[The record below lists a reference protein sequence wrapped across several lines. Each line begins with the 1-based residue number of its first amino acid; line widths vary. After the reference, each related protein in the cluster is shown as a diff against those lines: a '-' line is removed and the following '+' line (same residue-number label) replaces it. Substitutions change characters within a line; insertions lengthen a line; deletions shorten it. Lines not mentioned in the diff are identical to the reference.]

1 MAGTEIDLASEVTDR
16 QHRNTMKCSALL
28 FAVSLT
34 MLASPA
40 LAQPVPESAKAN
52 VISCAGPFAPDSN
65 FAKLQQSFGAA
76 NVTNEQID
84 GAEGDKVRVTVLFAK
99 IKARRIEIS
108 WNNKARKRINM
119 VTLGHSTQWVA
130 SGVQIGS
137 TLAEVEALNGK
148 PFTLAG
154 FDWDYAGTVT
164 DWQDGKLETL
174 PGGCR
179 LGVRFDADRQ
189 SPAAARDKVTGD
201 KDFASTDAT
210 IRAARPRVYEIFLS
224 YPDEPAK
231 SE

>member
-1 MAGTEIDLASEVTDR
+1 
-16 QHRNTMKCSALL
+16 MKCSALL
-28 FAVSLT
+28 FAVSLV

-40 LAQPVPESAKAN
+40 PAQPAPESAKAN
-52 VISCAGPFAPDSN
+52 IISCAGPFAPDSS
-65 FAKLQQSFGAA
+65 FAKLQQSFGPA
-76 NVTNEQID
+76 NVTTEQID
-84 GAEGDKVRVTVLFAK
+84 GAEGDKVVVTVLFAK

-108 WNNKARKRINM
+108 WNDNKTRKRINM
-119 VTLGHSTQWVA
+119 VTLGRSTRWA
-130 SGVQIGS
+130 AGGVQIGS

-164 DWQDGKLETL
+164 DWQEGKLETL

-189 SPAAARDKVTGD
+189 SPAAARDKVMGD
-201 KDFASTDAT
+201 KDFASTDPN
-210 IRAARPRVYEIFLS
+210 IRASRPRVYEIFLS